1 MTEKEIRTIKKY
13 YTRPVTAAAY
23 LCTGLLSMFIWIFL
37 DMIRSVVFHLSGSS
51 MEVAYVA
58 IAILLIYMILFL
70 FQGVSVIWGVR
81 RKKWEVIQEKAHT
94 YLSYTDRS
102 AEVLAANTAI
112 AAGRLMS
119 RSDDDRVKT
128 AGDISTA
135 VGGLIGLHAIVSILF
150 EIRKSAKRI
159 ADALGMKLPSVKLR
173 VAVIILVP
181 LVLQLAVA
189 TPYYVQA
196 VRESRE
202 GAARAAVI
210 LEKLEQIF
218 EASCDRAYAD
228 DPMEYYKDYGY
239 RVTGYLEHEDNDTQS
254 YLSATVN
261 NDGVVEDITYS
272 LDIDVSASKED
283 NIAQAKADLAR
294 LNRALRSADVPFL
307 SPNLGEEHTLRED
320 FITLF
325 QQNSYY
331 ENCRSYYDEEG
342 LFIGYYTESQEDYND
357 YSSSYIYMTV
367 EPPEEES

>member
-1 MTEKEIRTIKKY
+1 MRRLLVVEDDKGIRDELCVLLGRNGYEAVALTTFDDVAEQILSAAETLFDQQGYANTTMDQIVELAGCSKGTFYHYFEAKEELACSPDLYDYVYEEWYETVKGTDENAVLK
-13 YTRPVTAAAY
+13 
-23 LCTGLLSMFIWIFL
+23 
-37 DMIRSVVFHLSGSS
+37 LSG
-51 MEVAYVA
+51 
-58 IAILLIYMILFL
+58 L
-70 FQGVSVIWGVR
+70 
-81 RKKWEVIQEKAHT
+81 
-94 YLSYTDRS
+94 
-102 AEVLAANTAI
+102 N
-112 AAGRLMS
+112 
-119 RSDDDRVKT
+119 RV
-128 AGDISTA
+128 
-135 VGGLIGLHAIVSILF
+135 F
-150 EIRKSAKRI
+150 
-159 ADALGMKLPSVKLR
+159 
-173 VAVIILVP
+173 
-181 LVLQLAVA
+181 
-189 TPYYVQA
+189 
-196 VRESRE
+196 
-202 GAARAAVI
+202 

-261 NDGVVEDITYS
+261 NDGVVEEITYS
-272 LDIDVSASKED
+272 LDIDVNASKED

-325 QQNSYY
+325 QENSYY

>member
-37 DMIRSVVFHLSGSS
+37 DMIRSVVFHLSGSC

-58 IAILLIYMILFL
+58 IAILLIYMVLFL

-135 VGGLIGLHAIVSILF
+135 VGGLIGLHAIVSILL
-150 EIRKSAKRI
+150 EIRKSAKSI

-173 VAVIILVP
+173 VAAIILVP

-189 TPYYVQA
+189 APYYVQA

-202 GAARAAVI
+202 GAARAAVVI
-210 LEKLEQIF
+210 DELERVFQV
-218 EASCDRAYAD
+218 SCDRAYAD

-239 RVTGYLEHEDNDTQS
+239 RVTGYLEHEDNGTQS

-261 NDGVVEDITYS
+261 NDGVVEEITYS
-272 LDIDVSASKED
+272 LDIDVSAFGGCSLPVP
-283 NIAQAKADLAR
+283 QSGG
-294 LNRALRSADVPFL
+294 RAHPQ
-307 SPNLGEEHTLRED
+307 G
-320 FITLF
+320 
-325 QQNSYY
+325 
-331 ENCRSYYDEEG
+331 G
-342 LFIGYYTESQEDYND
+342 LYHPLPTELLL
-357 YSSSYIYMTV
+357 
-367 EPPEEES
+367 